1 MKCRILH
8 ESKTRMR
15 IRVLRYRMTLDQADK
30 LEYYLK
36 CLPSVT
42 KATVNE
48 RTMDA
53 TILFDGGRDRI
64 IKALSEFDFEDTSIA
79 VPDHSGRKLAREY
92 EDKLFFLLAKRA
104 VTKFVLPAPLSLAY
118 TTVRAVTFIA
128 KGLDSLRHGR
138 LDVPVL
144 DATSISVAMAI
155 GDAATAGSIMFML
168 DVGELLEEW
177 TRKKSVDDL
186 AQRMYL
192 NVDKAWVKVNDQEIL
207 MSVNDI
213 KVGDEVVVRT
223 GNMIP
228 LDGVVTEGEASVNQ
242 ASLTGE
248 AMPVFKKIG
257 ATVYAGTVVEDGECT
272 FKVTKEMGSGRYDK
286 IITMIEDSEKLKSAT
301 ESRAFHLAD
310 QFVPWSLAATGLT
323 YLFTRNIT
331 RAMAVLMVD
340 FSCALKLA
348 MPISVMSAMR
358 ESSDHHINVKGG
370 KFLEAVAEAKTI
382 VFDKTGTLTF
392 ATPRVAQIVTFGG
405 EDESEMLRLA
415 ACLEEHFP
423 HSMANA
429 VVEEAKKRHLRH
441 EEEHTKVE
449 YIVAHGIASTIGGQ
463 RVCIG
468 SHHFIFEDEHCEIPE
483 PERVRYREISDE
495 YSKLFMAIGGE
506 LKAVICIED
515 PIRPEVAQVVQELH
529 KSGLDKVVMM
539 TGDGKKTA
547 AAIAKKAGVD
557 LYFGDVLPDDKA
569 NFIRQEHKKGRK
581 VIMIGDGINDS
592 PALSEADA
600 GIAIAA
606 GAAIAREV
614 ADITISAEDL
624 HEVVV
629 LKQIA
634 DALKKR
640 IDYNYRGIMGF
651 NTMLIVLGVLGIM
664 QPTTTAILHNASTI
678 MFGLRSMTD
687 LLPRESTAYIGE
699 ENAVVNNEETAEDIV
714 EVSAEAVTE
723 TEAVISETL
732 NYCEV

>member
-15 IRVLRYRMTLDQADK
+15 IRVLRYRMTMDQADK
-30 LEYYLK
+30 LEYFLRE
-36 CLPSVT
+36 LPQVQ
-42 KATVNE
+42 KAQVNE

-53 TILFDGGRDRI
+53 TIIFTSGRDEI
-64 IKALSEFDFEDTSIA
+64 IRALSNFDFEETAVA
-79 VPDHSGRKLAREY
+79 VPDHSGRALAREY
-92 EDKLFFLLAKRA
+92 EDKMFFLIARRLITR
-104 VTKFVLPAPLSLAY
+104 FVLPAPLSLAY
-118 TTVRAVTFIA
+118 TTVRAAGYVV
-128 KGLDSLRHGR
+128 KGLKSLAHGR
-138 LDVPVL
+138 MDVPVL
-144 DATSISVAMAI
+144 DATSISVSMLI

-168 DVGELLEEW
+168 DLGELLEEW

-192 NVDKAWVKVNDQEIL
+192 NVDKAWVKTGEGEVL
-207 MSVNDI
+207 MPINKI
-213 KVGDEVVVRT
+213 HAGDEIVVRT

-228 LDGVVTEGEASVNQ
+228 LDGVISCGEASVNQ

-248 AMPVFKKIG
+248 SLPVFKKIG
-257 ATVYAGTVVEDGECT
+257 NPAYAGTVVEDGECT
-272 FKVTKEMGSGRYDK
+272 IRITKELGSGRYDK
-286 IITMIEDSEKLKSAT
+286 IITMIEDSEKLKSST
-301 ESRAFHLAD
+301 ESRAYHLAD
-310 QFVPWSLAATGLT
+310 GLVPWSLGATALI

-331 RAMAVLMVD
+331 RAMAILMVD

-370 KFLEAVAEAKTI
+370 KFLEAVADAKTI

-392 ATPRVAQIVTFGG
+392 ATPKVAEIVTFCG
-405 EDESEMLRLA
+405 EDETEMLKLA

-423 HSMANA
+423 HSLANS
-429 VVEEAKKRHLRH
+429 VVEEAKARGISH
-441 EEEHTKVE
+441 EEEHAKVE
-449 YIVAHGIASTIGGQ
+449 YIVAHGIASTIRDE

-468 SHHFIFEDEHCEIPE
+468 SHHFIFEDEGCIIPE
-483 PERVRYREISDE
+483 EEKYRYREISDE
-495 YSKLFMAIGGE
+495 YSKLFMSIGGR

-515 PIRPEVAQVVQELH
+515 PIRPEVAEVVRQLH
-529 KSGLDKVVMM
+529 EVGIDKVVMM

-557 LYFGDVLPDDKA
+557 VFFGDVLPEDKA
-569 NFIRQEHKKGRK
+569 NFIKEEHRKGRK

-600 GIAIAA
+600 GVAIAA

-634 DALKKR
+634 NALKQR
-640 IDYNYRGIMGF
+640 IDSNYRGIMGF
-651 NTMLIVLGVLGIM
+651 NSMLILLGVLGIL
-664 QPTTTAILHNASTI
+664 QPATTAVLHNSSTI
-678 MFGLRSMTD
+678 LFGFHSMTN
-687 LLPRESTAYIGE
+687 LLPNKLQYTE
-699 ENAVVNNEETAEDIV
+699 EETDVKTA
-714 EVSAEAVTE
+714 
-723 TEAVISETL
+723 
-732 NYCEV
+732 

>member
-8 ESKTRMR
+8 ESKTRIR
-15 IRVLRYRMTLDQADK
+15 IRVLRYRMTLQQADK
-30 LEYYLK
+30 LEFYLK
-36 CLPSVT
+36 SLPNVD

-53 TILFDGGRDRI
+53 TILFSSGRDEIVR
-64 IKALSEFDFEDTSIA
+64 ALSEFDFEETQVA
-79 VPDHSGRKLAREY
+79 VPDHSGRELAREY
-92 EDKLFFLLAKRA
+92 EDKVFFLIVRRLI
-104 VTKFVLPAPLSLAY
+104 TKYVLPSPLSMAYTAIRAAGYIWEGIKSLAY
-118 TTVRAVTFIA
+118 
-128 KGLDSLRHGR
+128 GR
-138 LDVPVL
+138 LEVPVL
-144 DATSISVAMAI
+144 DATSISVAMLT
-155 GDAATAGSIMFML
+155 GDFDTAGSIMFML
-168 DVGELLEEW
+168 DVGDLLEDW

-192 NVDKAWVKVNDQEIL
+192 NVDKAWVKTGDSEVLMPVDQIHP
-207 MSVNDI
+207 
-213 KVGDEVVVRT
+213 GDEIVVRT

-228 LDGVVTEGEASVNQ
+228 LDGVVCAGEASVNQ

-248 AMPVFKKIG
+248 SLPVFKSVN
-257 ATVYAGTVVEDGECT
+257 ASVYAGTVIEDGECT
-272 FKVTKEMGSGRYDK
+272 IRVTKTVGSGRYDK
-286 IITMIEDSEKLKSAT
+286 IITMIEDSEKLKSTT
-301 ESRAFHLAD
+301 ESKAYHLAD
-310 QFVPWSLAATGLT
+310 GLVPWSLGATALT
-323 YLFTRNIT
+323 YMLTGNIT
-331 RAMAVLMVD
+331 KAMAVLMVD

-370 KFLEAVAEAKTI
+370 KFLEAIAEAKTI

-392 ATPRVAQIVTFGG
+392 ATPTVAQIITFDG
-405 EDESEMLRLA
+405 ESEEEMLRLA

-429 VVEEAKKRHLRH
+429 VVEEAKARHLRH

-449 YIVAHGIASTIGGQ
+449 YIVAHGIASTIRGE

-468 SHHFIFEDEHCEIPE
+468 SHHFIFEDEGCIIAEE
-483 PERVRYREISDE
+483 ERNRYREISDE
-495 YSKLFMAIGGE
+495 YSKLFMSIGGH

-515 PIRPEVAQVVQELH
+515 PIRPEVAEVVDLLH
-529 KSGLDKVVMM
+529 KAGIDKVVMM

-557 LYFGDVLPDDKA
+557 AYFGDVLPDDKA
-569 NFIRQEHKKGRK
+569 RFIREEHEKGRK

-614 ADITISAEDL
+614 ADVTISAEDL
-624 HEVVV
+624 HEIVV

-634 DALKKR
+634 DALQKR
-640 IDYNYRGIMGF
+640 IDQNYRGIMGF
-651 NTMLIVLGVLGIM
+651 NSMLILLGVFGIM
-664 QPTTTAILHNASTI
+664 QPTTTAVLHNTSTVL
-678 MFGLRSMTD
+678 FGLHSMSD
-687 LLPRESTAYIGE
+687 LLPRHPQ
-699 ENAVVNNEETAEDIV
+699 N
-714 EVSAEAVTE
+714 
-723 TEAVISETL
+723 
-732 NYCEV
+732 